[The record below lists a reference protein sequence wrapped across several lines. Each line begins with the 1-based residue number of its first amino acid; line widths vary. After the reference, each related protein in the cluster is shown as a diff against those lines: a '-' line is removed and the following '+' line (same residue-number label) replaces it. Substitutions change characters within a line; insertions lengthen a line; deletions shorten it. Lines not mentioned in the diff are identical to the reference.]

1 MYAVGS
7 TVDGRVEKHTG
18 DREAAQKSAMAESYE
33 YPETG
38 GTKER
43 TVEPDLLSQVNPE
56 NQAMWQTYLV
66 GARI

>member
-43 TVEPDLLSQVNPE
+43 TVEPDLWS
-56 NQAMWQTYLV
+56 
-66 GARI
+66 